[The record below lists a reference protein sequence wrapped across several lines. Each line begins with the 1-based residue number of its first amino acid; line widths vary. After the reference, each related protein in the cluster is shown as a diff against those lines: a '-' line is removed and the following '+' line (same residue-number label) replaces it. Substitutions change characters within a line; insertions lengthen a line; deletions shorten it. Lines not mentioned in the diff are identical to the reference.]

1 MATIRRLLPLATFAL
16 IACGGDGDL
25 DETRDLSLAPAES
38 LTVSGDVAQSAPP
51 QSPAA
56 TQSTSPR
63 SMTQTQQPTVT
74 RRPPPA
80 PSARELAVGTELALI
95 ASDSLVAKE
104 VTVGHGVTATLA
116 TAVLDAS
123 GREVIPA
130 GAQFTGYVANID
142 EAAEGYQGHMLLR
155 FDQVSFGG
163 QTYGIQSATT
173 SVGTRTQKGGV
184 TAGDAAKVGAGAVVG
199 AIAGRVLGG
208 NKTGTAVGAA
218 VGTAAGVGVAVAT
231 KGEDVY
237 LDAGAPIRIVLTT
250 PFVR

>member
-1 MATIRRLLPLATFAL
+1 MARMRRFLPIAAFAL
-16 IACGGDGDL
+16 VACGGDPDM

-38 LTVSGDVAQSAPP
+38 LTVSGDVAPGETPP
-51 QSPAA
+51 ETA
-56 TQSTSPR
+56 TTTPR
-63 SMTQTQQPTVT
+63 SLAQTQQPTVT

-80 PSARELAVGTELALI
+80 PTPRELEVGTELALN
-95 ASDSLVAKE
+95 ASDSLKAKD
-104 VTVGHGVTATLA
+104 VTVGEQVTATLGA
-116 TAVLDAS
+116 SLFDAS

-130 GAQFTGYVANID
+130 GAVFTGYVANIE
-142 EAAEGYQGHMLLR
+142 EADSTFQGHMLLR
-155 FDQVSFGG
+155 FDQVSFNG
-163 QTYGIQSATT
+163 QTYGVQTATT

-184 TAGDAAKVGAGAVVG
+184 SAGDAAKVGAGAVVG
-199 AIAGRVLGG
+199 AIAGRIIGG

-237 LDAGAPIRIVLTT
+237 LDAGAPISIVLTT